1 MAERTTQ
8 SWTTVPHFF
17 VVREVDASALVEARE
32 RLGAAMEQTRGIKLT
47 HTDFLVA
54 LLARVL
60 AKHPRINAG
69 WNNGTVRLHQ
79 EINIA
84 LAMAVDDGVVA
95 PVIPNADRTN
105 LREIAVQRRE
115 MTERARAG
123 RLRPSDIAGATF
135 TISNLGMYQVDA
147 FSAIISPPQAAILAV
162 GSITDRVVPVDGRP
176 AIRPMMTLTLSCD
189 HRVVDGARA
198 AVFLNEVAAAVRQPE
213 NWLR

>member
-17 VVREVDASALVEARE
+17 VARDVDANELIKVREHMGEAIQQ
-32 RLGAAMEQTRGIKLT
+32 ARGIKLT

-60 AKHPRINAG
+60 VKHPRLNAS
-69 WNNGTVRLHQ
+69 WNGGAIRLNQ
-79 EINIA
+79 EVNIGV
-84 LAMAVDDGVVA
+84 AMAVDDGVVA
-95 PVIPNADRTN
+95 TVIHNANQTD
-105 LREIAVQRRE
+105 LGEIAVQRRDL
-115 MTERARAG
+115 TERASAG
-123 RLRPSDIAGATF
+123 RLRPSDVAGATF
-135 TISNLGMYQVDA
+135 TISNLGMYHVDA

-162 GSITDRVVPVDGRP
+162 GSIADRVVPVDGRP

-198 AVFLNEVAAAVRQPE
+198 AVFLNEVAEAVREPE
-213 NWLR
+213 KWLR